1 MVTRAYIQT
10 IRESASFWGAPY
22 DQANGVASLQAY
34 LQAGLPDWAADPDD
48 LLSRAVPLMV
58 EWNRLA
64 SEAEHQQIRRAL
76 LPYAEGD
83 DLDVLGLGPPTVL
96 RNPGEQD
103 DDYRPRIANSRR
115 GLNIGSLRSVAQ
127 FARAGLSTLDD
138 VFPVIA
144 PNRQDIAVWGLK
156 ADMAQLS
163 AADQTQLLEYLR
175 DEDAGR
181 LIGGVMVTAPAPT
194 IVAYTISVSV
204 RYDASRENTQ
214 QLRAAVRAAIYA
226 WLDDNQRIGQP
237 VYRSAINESAFIAGV
252 QQIVVLS
259 PTHDLA
265 PPELVISGGDPAIA
279 ARAVIRVAP
288 ATGAI
293 NPLDL
298 LDHGGGY
305 TAVPTVALLDNTN
318 LEGSGAS
325 FTATLGSGLAAG
337 QVASIAIDDGG
348 TDYLPG
354 PQHDYCPL
362 YMCPATEAG
371 VMIEMVAI

>member
-10 IRESASFWGAPY
+10 IRESASFWAPY

-64 SEAEHQQIRRAL
+64 SETEHQQIRRGL

-83 DLDVLGLGPPTVL
+83 ELDVLGVGPPVVL
-96 RNPGEQD
+96 RFSGESD
-103 DDYRPRIANSRR
+103 DDYRPRIANSRL
-115 GLNIGSLRSVAQ
+115 GLNIGSLTSVAQ
-127 FARAGLSTLDD
+127 FAREGLTTLAD
-138 VFPVIA
+138 VLPVIA

-163 AADQTQLLEYLR
+163 AADRTQLLEYLR

-214 QLRAAVRAAIYA
+214 QLQAAVRAAIYA
-226 WLDDNQRIGQP
+226 WLEGNQRLGQP
-237 VYRSAINESAFIAGV
+237 VYRSAINDAAFIAGV
-252 QQIVVLS
+252 QDIVVLS
-259 PTHDLA
+259 PTYDLA
-265 PPELVISGGDPAIA
+265 PPELVISGGDPSIA
-279 ARAVIRVAP
+279 ARAVIRVVA

-298 LDHGGGY
+298 LDHGDGY
-305 TAVPTVALLDNTN
+305 TAVPTVGLLDNTN

-325 FTATLGSGLAAG
+325 FTAALGSGLTAG
-337 QVASIAIDDGG
+337 QVASIAIDAGG
-348 TDYLPG
+348 VDYLPG
-354 PQHDYCPL
+354 PQLDYCPL